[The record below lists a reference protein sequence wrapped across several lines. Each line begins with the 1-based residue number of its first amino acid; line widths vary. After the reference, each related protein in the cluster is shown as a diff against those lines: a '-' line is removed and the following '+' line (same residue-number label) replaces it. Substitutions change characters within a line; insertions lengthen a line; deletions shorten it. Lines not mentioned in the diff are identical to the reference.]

1 VINVKVETIKVMS
14 FTTDPNGGNPA
25 GVVLQPGQLT
35 DEQMKTISQKLNVS
49 ETAYVFPSKS
59 ADYHVRF
66 FSPATEVDLCG
77 HATIATFTVIGQQLQ
92 SENKDVIELTQQ
104 TKAGILPVRLHYKKD
119 NSLDFVLMRQRKP
132 QIESVTYNTRSLA
145 KALNISKA
153 SICNDFPQERV
164 STGLFT
170 LPVCVSSYQ
179 VLQEMKPDFHLVTQ
193 FCQKVGVG
201 SLHVFTFDTLE
212 QDSVYHARN
221 FAPVYDINEDPVTG
235 TANGAVCS
243 YLRYHHR
250 ITESELICEQGDI
263 IGRKGRVR
271 VTLNDDE
278 VWIGGQAVI
287 KETTT
292 LSV

>member
-1 VINVKVETIKVMS
+1 MINVKVHTIKVMS

-25 GVVLQPGQLT
+25 GVVLQPDYLT
-35 DEQMKTISQKLNVS
+35 EEQMKTISQKLNVS
-49 ETAYVFPSKS
+49 ETAYVFPSTN
-59 ADYHVRF
+59 ADYQVRF

-77 HATIATFTVIGQQLQ
+77 HATIATFTVLGQQLQ
-92 SENKDVIELTQQ
+92 SENKDVIEFTQQ
-104 TKAGILPVRLHYKKD
+104 TKAGILPVRLYYKKD

-132 QIESVTYNTRSLA
+132 QIESLSYNLQTLA
-145 KALNISKA
+145 KALNIS
-153 SICNDFPQERV
+153 SELFCNDFPQERV

-179 VLQEMKPDFHLVTQ
+179 ILEEMKPDFHLVTQ

-243 YLRYHHR
+243 LLRYHN
-250 ITESELICEQGDI
+250 LISDSDVVCEQGDI

-271 VTLNDDE
+271 VLFVDDE
-278 VWIGGQAVI
+278 VWVGGQAVI
-287 KETTT
+287 KKTTT
-292 LSV
+292 ISV